1 MLRHSRFIVLFSVAV
16 TLLYACNKVPDH
28 RRYIPKDAALVAGID
43 LKSLGKTIAWNM
55 ITGSKLFKE
64 MEKKVPQKNG
74 TDIMSGLGNAG
85 IDALNT
91 FYVYLKTDKRFN
103 SGIKVTAL
111 VPLSN
116 SGDWETYVKKNFPQ
130 AVVKKHNDIQT
141 ASLSKDMYVGWNNN
155 LLIII
160 NAASGSVDET
170 NTNQPTTAPVDMEM
184 ELDAAFSITNDN
196 SIIADKNFTKLE
208 NSGHDIT
215 LWINYEEIMSQ
226 YGNEGMASKMGGV
239 SLAPAI
245 WKGTAFACG
254 FDFKK
259 GKITGDLTYYSSKE
273 MSEVYKE
280 FGATNASQE
289 MVERLPAKD
298 LDMLLAM
305 HLSPKGIRSMLTK
318 TDMLGLANAGLA
330 SVDEMDVDK
339 LLDAFTGDIAF
350 TMNSL
355 SVEKATGNYMEEGRP
370 EQTTKAG
377 VCYIMKINKQENFQK
392 IMDIAGKT
400 GMLLPDTRNAATK
413 GFVVPVS
420 VRDSFYILVQYP
432 YVVISNKYP
441 QAKAAIEGGDKANK
455 LPANILSEVTGHPLG
470 LYFDIQQSI
479 QKFNVGNATNESD
492 SILYAE
498 SRKLLTNFSL
508 NGGEFKD
515 DAMQTH
521 LEVNFTNKD
530 ESSIIVLLNYGM
542 KITEALEKAKEKEQ
556 DAAPAAQ
563 PY

>member
-1 MLRHSRFIVLFSVAV
+1 MLRHSRYVILCCVAV
-16 TLLYACNKVPDH
+16 TLLFACNKVPDH

-116 SGDWETYVKKNFPQ
+116 SGDWETYIKKNFSQ
-130 AVVKKHNDIQT
+130 AAIKKHNDIQT
-141 ASLSKDMYVGWNNN
+141 ASLGKDMFVGWNNH

-160 NAASGSVDET
+160 NATSASSDEAT
-170 NTNQPTTAPVDMEM
+170 SQPATAPVDMEM

-196 SIIADKNFTKLE
+196 SIISDKNFTKLE

-226 YGNEGMASKMGGV
+226 YGNEGMASRMGGV

-280 FGATNASQE
+280 FGATNASKE

-305 HLSPKGIRSMLTK
+305 HLSPKGIKDMLTK

-330 SVDEMDVDK
+330 SVDDMDIDK

-355 SVEKATGNYMEEGRP
+355 SVERASGNYMEEGMP
-370 EQTTKAG
+370 EQTTRAG
-377 VCYIMKINKQENFQK
+377 VCYVMKINKQENFQK
-392 IMDIAGKT
+392 IMDIAAKT
-400 GMLLPDTRNAATK
+400 GMMLPDTRNAATK
-413 GFVVPVS
+413 GFVVPINA
-420 VRDSFYILVQYP
+420 RDSFYILIQYP
-432 YVVISNKYP
+432 YVTVSNKYP
-441 QAKAAIEGGDKANK
+441 QAKAVIEGGDKNDK
-455 LPANILSEVTGHPLG
+455 LPANVLAQVTGHPIG

-479 QKFNVGNATNESD
+479 QKFNVGNPTSEAD

-498 SRKLLTNFSL
+498 SRKLLTDFAL

-515 DAMQTH
+515 GAMQTH
-521 LEVNFTNKD
+521 MEVNFTNKD

-542 KITEALEKAKEKEQ
+542 KITEALEKAKEKEME
-556 DAAPAAQ
+556 APQAQ